1 MKLKKKTLHRDI
13 RKSFTSSWGRF
24 FSILCLMILGSFALV
39 GLKVAGPDMR
49 TTGKHY
55 FTKLNLAD
63 ITVISDYG
71 IDEDDQAVINT
82 TSNLD
87 KIEYGYLK
95 DVVIEDTKTS
105 IRIFSKPESI
115 SAYELVDGK
124 LPETDEEI
132 AISNSYSD
140 EYSIGDTVEFT
151 EKEDIAGNTVLTNH
165 EFKVVGYVHSSEI
178 ISNVNLGQ
186 TTAGTGDLKGYAVV
200 IPDVFDSDVYMM
212 ARLTFI
218 DTIGVDPY
226 SDNYIDLIQ
235 EHKNELSILLKDQP
249 EHRLASIK
257 SGYQA
262 DIDEGQQKIY
272 DAKEKL
278 RDAETKLNN
287 AKKKIDTAKEEVSE
301 NEQKINDAETEIS
314 MKEQELEKQKE
325 FLSQKQKEYNTGVSA
340 LNEKKTDLN
349 TAKEKLDQSQKEIDT
364 NKKELKAGK
373 KQYADGI
380 SLLDQQIAG
389 INQSLENPNLT
400 AQEQETLKTQLSIAN
415 EKLNQTKAAYKQ
427 FTTETYE
434 PGMAKLEA
442 AQETLDQKKEE
453 LQAAQATITTNEK
466 KLATAKQNLAEGNQK
481 ISQATKQLT
490 TAKASLT
497 ENKQKLEDAKVKISD
512 KEKTYKEKL
521 DEYQDS
527 KVEAEQEITENEEK
541 LADAQETLDELKAPV
556 YSLNS
561 RRETPGSEGYRI
573 YDSISSIIDSLAN
586 VFPIFL
592 YFVAALV
599 TFTTMTRFVDEERT
613 NSGTL
618 KALGYSNHDIIKKFT
633 IYGLLSSI
641 LGSVIGIILGH
652 TVLPAIVYSAYKT
665 GFTVP
670 KIELHMNWGI
680 SILAL
685 ILALISA
692 VVPAYVVAKKELQDR
707 PANLLLPKP
716 PTSGSKIVLEY
727 ITPIWNR
734 LSFTHKVTARNIFR
748 YKKRM
753 YMTIF
758 GVCGSVALL
767 FTGFGVQHSISGIG
781 ERQFGEIIHYDL
793 IVAKNDNLTENQE
806 KDIDELLNSDTVK
819 QQSPIHYE
827 ELSKVAGSTKD
838 KQTIKLIVPEDSDT
852 FNEYIELVS
861 RKTNDELTLKDD
873 GAIVSERLAKLLGVA
888 KGDKITI
895 NDSDNNEIII
905 KINDITE
912 MYMGHFIFMNAN
924 AFEETFNKDYS
935 ANANLVTLTTSNKE
949 NTEIQ
954 ATEFMKLSGVKG
966 VVQNTTLTTQI
977 DTIVHSLDKI
987 MKVLILVATLLA
999 IVILYNLTNINV
1011 SERIR
1016 ELSTIKVLGFY
1027 NGEVTMYIY
1036 RETLILSLFGIIVG
1050 YGFGFL
1056 LHRYI
1061 ITAVPPD
1068 DVMFNPELWITT
1080 FIIPAIIITV
1090 TTVVLGFFINK
1101 KLKHVDMLEALKSV
1115 E

>member
-1 MKLKKKTLHRDI
+1 MKLKKKTLHKDI

-49 TTGKHY
+49 ATGKHY

-95 DVVIEDTKTS
+95 DVVIKDSKTS
-105 IRIFSKPESI
+105 IRIFSKPENI
-115 SAYELVDGK
+115 STYELVDGK
-124 LPETDEEI
+124 LPETDDEI
-132 AISNSYSD
+132 AISNSYRG
-140 EYSIGDTVEFT
+140 EYNIGDTIQFT

-165 EFKVVGYVHSSEI
+165 VYKVVGYVLSSEI

-200 IPDVFDSDVYMM
+200 IPDAFDSDVYMM
-212 ARLTFI
+212 ARLTFK

-226 SDNYIDLIQ
+226 SDKYNNLIQ
-235 EHKNELSILLKDQP
+235 EHKNELSTLLKDQP
-249 EHRLASIK
+249 EKRLATIK
-257 SGYQA
+257 SEYQA
-262 DIDEGQQKIY
+262 DIDEGQQKI
-272 DAKEKL
+272 DEAKEKL
-278 RDAETKLNN
+278 RDAKTELDDAKSKIDD
-287 AKKKIDTAKEEVSE
+287 AKKEVSE

-314 MKEQELEKQKE
+314 TKEQELEKQKVL
-325 FLSQKQKEYNTGVSA
+325 LSQKQKEYNTGVST
-340 LNEKKTDLN
+340 LNEKKAEMKA
-349 TAKEKLDQSQKEIDT
+349 AKEKLDQSQKEIDT
-364 NKKELKAGK
+364 NIAELKAGK
-373 KQYADGI
+373 KQYTDGI
-380 SLLDQQIAG
+380 SLLEQQMAG

-400 AQEQETLKTQLSIAN
+400 AQEQETLKTQLAVAN
-415 EKLNQTKAAYKQ
+415 EKLKQTKAAYKQ
-427 FTTETYE
+427 YKTETYE
-434 PGMAKLEA
+434 PGMAKLQA

-453 LQAAQATITTNEK
+453 LQVAQATITTNEK
-466 KLATAKQNLAEGNQK
+466 KLATAKQNLTAGDQK
-481 ISQATKQLT
+481 IYKATRQLN
-490 TAKASLT
+490 TAKATFT
-497 ENKQKLEDAKVKISD
+497 ENKQKLADAKVEISD
-512 KEKTYKEKL
+512 NEKTYKEKL
-521 DEYQDS
+521 KEYQDS
-527 KVEAEQEITENEEK
+527 KVEADQEIAENEKK
-541 LADAQETLDELKAPV
+541 LADAQETLNELKAPV

-618 KALGYSNHDIIKKFT
+618 KAIGYSNHDITKKFT

-652 TVLPAIVYSAYKT
+652 TVLPTIVYSAYKT
-665 GFTVP
+665 GFTLP
-670 KIELHMNWGI
+670 KIELHINWGI

-716 PTSGSKIVLEY
+716 PTSGSKIFLEY

-734 LSFTHKVTARNIFR
+734 MSFTHKVTARNIFR

-753 YMTIF
+753 FMTIF

-852 FNEYIELVS
+852 FNEYIEIVN
-861 RKTNDELTLKDD
+861 RKTNDELALKDD
-873 GAIVSERLAKLLGVA
+873 GAIISERLAKLLGVA

-895 NDSDNNEIII
+895 NDSNNNEITI
-905 KINDITE
+905 KVTDITE

-924 AFEETFNKDYS
+924 AYQEVFNQNYS

-954 ATEFMKLSGVKG
+954 AIEFMNLSGVKG

-1036 RETLILSLFGIIVG
+1036 RETLILSLFGIIAG

-1080 FIIPAIIITV
+1080 FIIPAIIIAV

>member
-1 MKLKKKTLHRDI
+1 MKKKTLHKDI

-49 TTGKHY
+49 ATGKHY

-95 DVVIEDTKTS
+95 DVVIKDSKTS
-105 IRIFSKPESI
+105 IRIFSKPENI
-115 SAYELVDGK
+115 STYELVDGK
-124 LPETDEEI
+124 LPETDDEI
-132 AISNSYSD
+132 AISNSYRG
-140 EYSIGDTVEFT
+140 EYNIGDTIEFT

-165 EFKVVGYVHSSEI
+165 VYKVVGYVLSCEI

-186 TTAGTGDLKGYAVV
+186 TTAGTGDLKGYAIV

-212 ARLTFI
+212 ARLTFK

-226 SDNYIDLIQ
+226 SDKYIDLIQ
-235 EHKNELSILLKDQP
+235 EHKNELSTLLKDRP
-249 EHRLASIK
+249 EKRLATIK
-257 SGYQA
+257 SEYQA
-262 DIDEGQQKIY
+262 DIDEGQQKID

-278 RDAETKLNN
+278 HDAKTELDDAKSKIDA
-287 AKKKIDTAKEEVSE
+287 AKKEVSE

-314 MKEQELEKQKE
+314 TKEQELEKQKVL
-325 FLSQKQKEYNTGVSA
+325 LSQKQKEYNTGVST
-340 LNEKKTDLN
+340 LNEQKAEMKA
-349 TAKEKLDQSQKEIDT
+349 AKEKLDQSQKEIDT
-364 NKKELKAGK
+364 NIAELKAGK
-373 KQYADGI
+373 KQYTDGI
-380 SLLDQQIAG
+380 SLLEQQMAG

-400 AQEQETLKTQLSIAN
+400 AQEQETLKTQLAVAN
-415 EKLNQTKAAYKQ
+415 EKLKQTKAAYKQ
-427 FTTETYE
+427 YKTETYE
-434 PGMAKLEA
+434 PGMAKLQA

-453 LQAAQATITTNEK
+453 LQVAQATITTNEK
-466 KLATAKQNLAEGNQK
+466 KLATAKQNLTAGDQK
-481 ISQATKQLT
+481 IYKATRQLN
-490 TAKASLT
+490 TAKAT
-497 ENKQKLEDAKVKISD
+497 FAENKQKLADAKVEISD
-512 KEKTYKEKL
+512 NEKTYKEKL
-521 DEYQDS
+521 KEYQDS
-527 KVEAEQEITENEEK
+527 KVEADQEIAENEKK
-541 LADAQETLDELKAPV
+541 LADAQETLNELKAPV

-618 KALGYSNHDIIKKFT
+618 KAIGYSNHDIIKKFT

-641 LGSVIGIILGH
+641 LGSFIGIILGH

-670 KIELHMNWGI
+670 KIELHINWGI

-716 PTSGSKIVLEY
+716 PSSGSKIFLEY

-734 LSFTHKVTARNIFR
+734 MSFTHKVTARNIFR

-753 YMTIF
+753 FMTIF

-852 FNEYIELVS
+852 FNKYIELVN
-861 RKTNDELTLKDD
+861 RKTNDELALKDD
-873 GAIVSERLAKLLGVA
+873 GAIISERLAKLLGVA

-895 NDSDNNEIII
+895 NDSNNNEITI
-905 KINDITE
+905 KVTDITE

-924 AFEETFNKDYS
+924 AYQEVFNQNYS

-954 ATEFMKLSGVKG
+954 ATEFMNLSGVKG

-1080 FIIPAIIITV
+1080 FIIPAIIIAV

>member
-1 MKLKKKTLHRDI
+1 MKLKKKTLHKDI
-13 RKSFTSSWGRF
+13 RKSFTSSRGRF

-49 TTGKHY
+49 ATGKHY
-55 FTKLNLAD
+55 FTKHNLAD

-71 IDEDDQAVINT
+71 IDEDDQAVINK

-95 DVVIEDTKTS
+95 DVVIKDSKTS
-105 IRIFSKPESI
+105 IRIFSKPENI
-115 SAYELVDGK
+115 STYELVDGK
-124 LPETDEEI
+124 LPETDDEI
-132 AISNSYSD
+132 AISNSYRG
-140 EYSIGDTVEFT
+140 EYNIGDTIQFT

-165 EFKVVGYVHSSEI
+165 VYKVVGYVLSSEV

-212 ARLTFI
+212 ARLTFK

-226 SDNYIDLIQ
+226 SDKYIDLIQ
-235 EHKNELSILLKDQP
+235 EHKNELSTLLKDQP
-249 EHRLASIK
+249 EKRLATIK
-257 SGYQA
+257 SEYQA
-262 DIDEGQQKIY
+262 DIDEGQQKI
-272 DAKEKL
+272 DEAKEKL
-278 RDAETKLNN
+278 RDAKTELDDAKSKIDD
-287 AKKKIDTAKEEVSE
+287 AKKEVSE

-314 MKEQELEKQKE
+314 TKEQELEKQKVL
-325 FLSQKQKEYNTGVSA
+325 LSQKQKEYNTGVST
-340 LNEKKTDLN
+340 LNEKKAEMKA
-349 TAKEKLDQSQKEIDT
+349 AKEKLDQSQKEIDT
-364 NKKELKAGK
+364 NIAELKAGK
-373 KQYADGI
+373 KQYTDGI
-380 SLLDQQIAG
+380 SLLEQQMAG

-400 AQEQETLKTQLSIAN
+400 AQEQETLKTQLAVAN
-415 EKLNQTKAAYKQ
+415 EKLKQTKAAYKQ
-427 FTTETYE
+427 YKTETYE
-434 PGMAKLEA
+434 PGMAKLQA
-442 AQETLDQKKEE
+442 AQETLDQKKGE
-453 LQAAQATITTNEK
+453 LQVAQATITTNEK
-466 KLATAKQNLAEGNQK
+466 KLATAKQNLTAGDQK
-481 ISQATKQLT
+481 IYKATRQLN
-490 TAKASLT
+490 TAKAT
-497 ENKQKLEDAKVKISD
+497 FAENKQKLADAKVEISD
-512 KEKTYKEKL
+512 NEKTYKEKL
-521 DEYQDS
+521 KEYQDS
-527 KVEAEQEITENEEK
+527 KVEADQEIAENEKK
-541 LADAQETLDELKAPV
+541 LADAQETLNELKAPV

-618 KALGYSNHDIIKKFT
+618 KAIGYSNHDIIKKFT

-665 GFTVP
+665 GFTLP
-670 KIELHMNWGI
+670 KIELHINWGV

-716 PTSGSKIVLEY
+716 PTSGSKIFLEY

-734 LSFTHKVTARNIFR
+734 MSFTHKVTARNIFR

-753 YMTIF
+753 FMTIF

-852 FNEYIELVS
+852 FNEYIELVN
-861 RKTNDELTLKDD
+861 RKTNDELALKDD
-873 GAIVSERLAKLLGVA
+873 GAIISERLAKLLGVA

-895 NDSDNNEIII
+895 NDSNNNEITI
-905 KINDITE
+905 KVTDITE

-924 AFEETFNKDYS
+924 AYQEVFNQNYS

-954 ATEFMKLSGVKG
+954 ATEFMNLSGVKG

-1080 FIIPAIIITV
+1080 FIIPAIIIAV

>member
-1 MKLKKKTLHRDI
+1 MKLKKKTLHKDI

-49 TTGKHY
+49 ATGKHY

-82 TSNLD
+82 ISNLD

-95 DVVIEDTKTS
+95 DVVIKDSKTS
-105 IRIFSKPESI
+105 IRIFSKPENI
-115 SAYELVDGK
+115 STYELVDGK
-124 LPETDEEI
+124 LPETDDEI
-132 AISNSYSD
+132 AISNSYRG
-140 EYSIGDTVEFT
+140 EYNIGDTIEFT

-165 EFKVVGYVHSSEI
+165 VYKVIGYVLSSEI

-200 IPDVFDSDVYMM
+200 IPDAFDSDVYMM
-212 ARLTFI
+212 ARLTFK

-226 SDNYIDLIQ
+226 SDKYIDLIQ
-235 EHKNELSILLKDQP
+235 EHKNELSTLLKDQP
-249 EHRLASIK
+249 EKRLATIK
-257 SGYQA
+257 SEYQA
-262 DIDEGQQKIY
+262 DIDEGQKKID

-278 RDAETKLNN
+278 RDAKTELDDAKSKIDD
-287 AKKKIDTAKEEVSE
+287 AKKEVSE

-314 MKEQELEKQKE
+314 TKEQELEKQKVL
-325 FLSQKQKEYNTGVSA
+325 LSQKQKEYNTGVST
-340 LNEKKTDLN
+340 LNEKKAEMKA
-349 TAKEKLDQSQKEIDT
+349 AKEKLDQSQKEIDT
-364 NKKELKAGK
+364 NIAELKAGK
-373 KQYADGI
+373 KQYTDGI
-380 SLLDQQIAG
+380 SLLEQQMAG

-400 AQEQETLKTQLSIAN
+400 AQEQETLKTQLAVAN
-415 EKLNQTKAAYKQ
+415 EKLKQTKAAYKQ
-427 FTTETYE
+427 YKTETYE
-434 PGMAKLEA
+434 PSMAKLQA

-453 LQAAQATITTNEK
+453 LQVAQTTITTNEK
-466 KLATAKQNLAEGNQK
+466 KLATAKQ
-481 ISQATKQLT
+481 
-490 TAKASLT
+490 
-497 ENKQKLEDAKVKISD
+497 
-512 KEKTYKEKL
+512 
-521 DEYQDS
+521 EYQDS
-527 KVEAEQEITENEEK
+527 KVEADQEIAENEKK
-541 LADAQETLDELKAPV
+541 LADAQETLNELKAPV

-618 KALGYSNHDIIKKFT
+618 KAIGYSNHDIIKKFT

-652 TVLPAIVYSAYKT
+652 TVLPTIVYSAYKT
-665 GFTVP
+665 GFTLP
-670 KIELHMNWGI
+670 KIELHINWGI

-716 PTSGSKIVLEY
+716 PTSGSKIFLEY

-734 LSFTHKVTARNIFR
+734 MSFTHKVTARNIFR

-753 YMTIF
+753 FMTIF

-852 FNEYIELVS
+852 FNEYIELVN
-861 RKTNDELTLKDD
+861 RKTNDELALKDD
-873 GAIVSERLAKLLGVA
+873 GAIISERLAKLLGAA

-895 NDSDNNEIII
+895 NDSNNNEITI
-905 KINDITE
+905 KVTDITE

-924 AFEETFNKDYS
+924 AYQEVFNQNYS
-935 ANANLVTLTTSNKE
+935 ANANLVMLTTSNKE

-954 ATEFMKLSGVKG
+954 ATEFMNLSGVKG

-1036 RETLILSLFGIIVG
+1036 RESLILSLFGIIVG

-1080 FIIPAIIITV
+1080 FIIPAIIIAV

>member
-1 MKLKKKTLHRDI
+1 MKLKKKTLHKDI

-49 TTGKHY
+49 ATGKHY

-95 DVVIEDTKTS
+95 DVVIKDSKTS
-105 IRIFSKPESI
+105 IRIFSKPENI
-115 SAYELVDGK
+115 STYELVDGK
-124 LPETDEEI
+124 LPETDDEI
-132 AISNSYSD
+132 AISNSYRG
-140 EYSIGDTVEFT
+140 EYNIGDTIEFT

-165 EFKVVGYVHSSEI
+165 VYKVVGYVLSCEI

-186 TTAGTGDLKGYAVV
+186 TTAGTGDLKGYAIV

-212 ARLTFI
+212 ARLTFK

-226 SDNYIDLIQ
+226 SDKYIDLIQ
-235 EHKNELSILLKDQP
+235 EHKNELSTLLKDRP
-249 EHRLASIK
+249 EKRLATIK
-257 SGYQA
+257 SEYQA
-262 DIDEGQQKIY
+262 DIDEGQQKID

-278 RDAETKLNN
+278 HDAKTELDDAKSKIDA
-287 AKKKIDTAKEEVSE
+287 AKKEVSE

-314 MKEQELEKQKE
+314 TKEQELEKQKVL
-325 FLSQKQKEYNTGVSA
+325 LSQKQKEYNTGVST
-340 LNEKKTDLN
+340 LNEKKAEMKA
-349 TAKEKLDQSQKEIDT
+349 AKEKLDQSQKEIDT
-364 NKKELKAGK
+364 NIAELKAGK
-373 KQYADGI
+373 KQYTDGI
-380 SLLDQQIAG
+380 SLLEQQMAG

-400 AQEQETLKTQLSIAN
+400 AQEQETLKTQLAVAN
-415 EKLNQTKAAYKQ
+415 EKLKQTKAAYKQ
-427 FTTETYE
+427 YKTETYE
-434 PGMAKLEA
+434 PSMAKLQA

-453 LQAAQATITTNEK
+453 LQVAQTTITTNEK
-466 KLATAKQNLAEGNQK
+466 KLATAKQNLTAGDQK
-481 ISQATKQLT
+481 IYKATRQLN
-490 TAKASLT
+490 TAKAT
-497 ENKQKLEDAKVKISD
+497 FAENKQKLADAKVEISD
-512 KEKTYKEKL
+512 NEKTYKEKL
-521 DEYQDS
+521 KEYQDS
-527 KVEAEQEITENEEK
+527 KVEADQEIAENEKK
-541 LADAQETLDELKAPV
+541 LADAQETLNELKAPV

-618 KALGYSNHDIIKKFT
+618 KAIGYSNHDIIKKFT

-665 GFTVP
+665 GFTLP
-670 KIELHMNWGI
+670 KIELHINWGI

-692 VVPAYVVAKKELQDR
+692 VVPAYVVAKKELQDK

-716 PTSGSKIVLEY
+716 PTSGSKIFLEY

-734 LSFTHKVTARNIFR
+734 ISFTHKVTARNIFR

-753 YMTIF
+753 FMTIF

-852 FNEYIELVS
+852 FNEYIELVN
-861 RKTNDELTLKDD
+861 RKTNDELALKDD
-873 GAIVSERLAKLLGVA
+873 GAIISERLAKLLGVA

-895 NDSDNNEIII
+895 NDSNNNEITI
-905 KINDITE
+905 KVTDITE

-924 AFEETFNKDYS
+924 AYQEVFNQNYS

-954 ATEFMKLSGVKG
+954 AIEFMNLSGVKG

-1080 FIIPAIIITV
+1080 FIIPAIIIAV

>member
-1 MKLKKKTLHRDI
+1 MKLKKKTLHKDI

-49 TTGKHY
+49 ATGKHY

-95 DVVIEDTKTS
+95 DVVIKDSKTS
-105 IRIFSKPESI
+105 IRIFSKPENI
-115 SAYELVDGK
+115 STYELVDGK
-124 LPETDEEI
+124 LPETDDEI
-132 AISNSYSD
+132 AISNSYRG
-140 EYSIGDTVEFT
+140 EYNIGDTIEFT

-165 EFKVVGYVHSSEI
+165 VYKVIGYVLSSEI

-200 IPDVFDSDVYMM
+200 IPDAFDSDVYMM
-212 ARLTFI
+212 ARLTFK

-226 SDNYIDLIQ
+226 SDKYINLIQ
-235 EHKNELSILLKDQP
+235 EHKNELSTLLKDQP
-249 EHRLASIK
+249 EKRLATIK
-257 SGYQA
+257 SEYQA
-262 DIDEGQQKIY
+262 DIDEGQQKI
-272 DAKEKL
+272 DEAKEKL
-278 RDAETKLNN
+278 RDAKTELDDAKSKIDA
-287 AKKKIDTAKEEVSE
+287 AKKEVSE

-314 MKEQELEKQKE
+314 TKEQELEKQKVL
-325 FLSQKQKEYNTGVSA
+325 LSQKQKEYNTGVST
-340 LNEKKTDLN
+340 LNEKKAEMKA
-349 TAKEKLDQSQKEIDT
+349 AKEKLDQSQKEIDT
-364 NKKELKAGK
+364 NIAELKAGK
-373 KQYADGI
+373 KQYTDGI
-380 SLLDQQIAG
+380 SLLEQQMAG

-400 AQEQETLKTQLSIAN
+400 AQEQETLKTQLAVAN
-415 EKLNQTKAAYKQ
+415 EKLKQTKAAYKQ
-427 FTTETYE
+427 YKTETYE
-434 PGMAKLEA
+434 PGMAKLQA

-453 LQAAQATITTNEK
+453 LQVAQATITTNVK
-466 KLATAKQNLAEGNQK
+466 KLATAKQNLTAGDQK
-481 ISQATKQLT
+481 IYKATRQLN
-490 TAKASLT
+490 TAKAT
-497 ENKQKLEDAKVKISD
+497 FAENKQKLADAKVEISD
-512 KEKTYKEKL
+512 NEKTYKEKL
-521 DEYQDS
+521 KEYQDS
-527 KVEAEQEITENEEK
+527 KVEADQEIAENEKK
-541 LADAQETLDELKAPV
+541 LADAQETLNELKAPV

-561 RRETPGSEGYRI
+561 LRETPGSEGYRI

-618 KALGYSNHDIIKKFT
+618 KAIGYSNHDIIKKFT

-641 LGSVIGIILGH
+641 LGSFIGIILGH

-670 KIELHMNWGI
+670 KIELHINWGI

-716 PTSGSKIVLEY
+716 PSSGSKIFLEY

-734 LSFTHKVTARNIFR
+734 MSFTHKVTARNIFR

-753 YMTIF
+753 FMTIF

-852 FNEYIELVS
+852 FNEYIELVN
-861 RKTNDELTLKDD
+861 RKTNNELALKDD
-873 GAIVSERLAKLLGVA
+873 GAIISERLAKLLGVA

-895 NDSDNNEIII
+895 NDSNNNEITI
-905 KINDITE
+905 KVTDITE

-924 AFEETFNKDYS
+924 AYQEVFNQNYS

-954 ATEFMKLSGVKG
+954 ATEFMNLSGVKG

-1080 FIIPAIIITV
+1080 FIIPAIIIAV

>member
-1 MKLKKKTLHRDI
+1 MKKKTLHKDI

-49 TTGKHY
+49 ATGKHY

-95 DVVIEDTKTS
+95 DVVIKDSKTS
-105 IRIFSKPESI
+105 IRIFSKPENI
-115 SAYELVDGK
+115 STYELVDGK
-124 LPETDEEI
+124 FPETDDEI
-132 AISNSYSD
+132 AISNSYRG
-140 EYSIGDTVEFT
+140 EYNIGDTIEFT
-151 EKEDIAGNTVLTNH
+151 EKEDIAGNTVLTNPVY
-165 EFKVVGYVHSSEI
+165 KVVGYVLSCEI

-186 TTAGTGDLKGYAVV
+186 TTAGTGDLKGYAIV

-212 ARLTFI
+212 ARLTFK

-226 SDNYIDLIQ
+226 SDKYIDLIQ
-235 EHKNELSILLKDQP
+235 EHKNELSTLLKDRP
-249 EHRLASIK
+249 EKRLATIK
-257 SGYQA
+257 SEYQA
-262 DIDEGQQKIY
+262 DIDEGQQKID

-278 RDAETKLNN
+278 HDAKTELDDAKSKIDA
-287 AKKKIDTAKEEVSE
+287 AKKEVSE

-314 MKEQELEKQKE
+314 TKEQELEKQKVL
-325 FLSQKQKEYNTGVSA
+325 LSQKQKEYNTGVST
-340 LNEKKTDLN
+340 LNEKKAEMKA
-349 TAKEKLDQSQKEIDT
+349 AKEKLDQSQKEIDT
-364 NKKELKAGK
+364 NIAELKAGK
-373 KQYADGI
+373 KQYTDGI
-380 SLLDQQIAG
+380 SLLEQQMAG

-400 AQEQETLKTQLSIAN
+400 AQEQETLKTQLAVAN
-415 EKLNQTKAAYKQ
+415 EKLKQTKAAYKQ
-427 FTTETYE
+427 YKTETYE
-434 PGMAKLEA
+434 PGMAKLQA

-453 LQAAQATITTNEK
+453 LQVAQATITTNEK
-466 KLATAKQNLAEGNQK
+466 KLATAKQNLTAGDQK
-481 ISQATKQLT
+481 IYKATRQLN
-490 TAKASLT
+490 TAKAT
-497 ENKQKLEDAKVKISD
+497 FAENKQKLADAKVEISD
-512 KEKTYKEKL
+512 NEKTYKEKL
-521 DEYQDS
+521 KEYQDS
-527 KVEAEQEITENEEK
+527 KVEADQEIAENEKK
-541 LADAQETLDELKAPV
+541 LADAQETLNELKAPV

-618 KALGYSNHDIIKKFT
+618 KAIGYSNHDIIKKFT

-641 LGSVIGIILGH
+641 LGSFIGIILGH

-670 KIELHMNWGI
+670 KIELHINWGI

-716 PTSGSKIVLEY
+716 PSSGSKIFLEY

-734 LSFTHKVTARNIFR
+734 MSFTHKVTARNIFR

-753 YMTIF
+753 FMTIF

-852 FNEYIELVS
+852 FNEYIELVN
-861 RKTNDELTLKDD
+861 RKTNDELALKDD
-873 GAIVSERLAKLLGVA
+873 GAIISERLAKLLGVA

-895 NDSDNNEIII
+895 NDSNNNEITI
-905 KINDITE
+905 KVTDITE

-924 AFEETFNKDYS
+924 AYQEVFNQNYS

-954 ATEFMKLSGVKG
+954 ATEFMNLSGVKG

-1068 DVMFNPELWITT
+1068 DVMFNPELWIIT
-1080 FIIPAIIITV
+1080 FIIPAIIIAV

>member
-1 MKLKKKTLHRDI
+1 MKLKKKTLHKDI

-49 TTGKHY
+49 ATGKHY

-95 DVVIEDTKTS
+95 DVVIKDSKTS
-105 IRIFSKPESI
+105 IRIFSKPENI
-115 SAYELVDGK
+115 STYELVDGK
-124 LPETDEEI
+124 LPETDDEI
-132 AISNSYSD
+132 AISNSYRG
-140 EYSIGDTVEFT
+140 EYNIGDTIEFT

-165 EFKVVGYVHSSEI
+165 VYKVVGYVLSCEI

-186 TTAGTGDLKGYAVV
+186 TTAGTGDLKGYAIV

-212 ARLTFI
+212 ARLTFK

-226 SDNYIDLIQ
+226 SDKYIDLIQ
-235 EHKNELSILLKDQP
+235 EHKNELSTLLKDRP
-249 EHRLASIK
+249 EKRLATIK
-257 SGYQA
+257 SEYQA
-262 DIDEGQQKIY
+262 DIDEGQQKID

-278 RDAETKLNN
+278 RDAKTELDDAKSKIDA
-287 AKKKIDTAKEEVSE
+287 AKKEVSE

-314 MKEQELEKQKE
+314 TKEQELEKQKVL
-325 FLSQKQKEYNTGVSA
+325 LSQKQKEYNTGVST
-340 LNEKKTDLN
+340 LNEKKAEMKA
-349 TAKEKLDQSQKEIDT
+349 AKEKLDQSQKEIDT
-364 NKKELKAGK
+364 NIAELKAGK
-373 KQYADGI
+373 KQYTDGI
-380 SLLDQQIAG
+380 SLLEQQMAG

-400 AQEQETLKTQLSIAN
+400 AQEQETLKTQLAVAN
-415 EKLNQTKAAYKQ
+415 EKLKQTKAAYKQ
-427 FTTETYE
+427 YKTETYE
-434 PGMAKLEA
+434 PGMAKLQA
-442 AQETLDQKKEE
+442 AQETLDQKKGE
-453 LQAAQATITTNEK
+453 LQVAQATITTNEK
-466 KLATAKQNLAEGNQK
+466 KLATAKQNLTAGDQK
-481 ISQATKQLT
+481 IYKATRQLN
-490 TAKASLT
+490 TAKAT
-497 ENKQKLEDAKVKISD
+497 FAENKQKLADAKVEISD
-512 KEKTYKEKL
+512 NEKTYKEKL
-521 DEYQDS
+521 KEYQDS
-527 KVEAEQEITENEEK
+527 KVEADQEIAENEKK
-541 LADAQETLDELKAPV
+541 LADAQETLNELKAPV

-618 KALGYSNHDIIKKFT
+618 KAIGYSNHDIIKKFT

-665 GFTVP
+665 GFTLP
-670 KIELHMNWGI
+670 KIELHINWGI

-692 VVPAYVVAKKELQDR
+692 VVPAYVVAKKELQDK

-716 PTSGSKIVLEY
+716 PTSGSKIFLEY

-734 LSFTHKVTARNIFR
+734 MSFTHKVTARNIFR

-753 YMTIF
+753 FMTIF

-781 ERQFGEIIHYDL
+781 ERQFGEIAHYDL

-852 FNEYIELVS
+852 FNEYIELVN
-861 RKTNDELTLKDD
+861 RKTNDELALKDD
-873 GAIVSERLAKLLGVA
+873 GAIISERLAKLLGVA

-895 NDSDNNEIII
+895 NDSNNNEITI
-905 KINDITE
+905 KVTDITE

-924 AFEETFNKDYS
+924 AYQEVFNQNYS

-954 ATEFMKLSGVKG
+954 AIEFMNLSGVKG

-1080 FIIPAIIITV
+1080 FIIPAIIIAV

>member
-1 MKLKKKTLHRDI
+1 MKLKKKTLHKDI

-49 TTGKHY
+49 ATGKHY

-71 IDEDDQAVINT
+71 IDEEDQAVINT

-87 KIEYGYLK
+87 KIEYGYLN
-95 DVVIEDTKTS
+95 DVVIKDSKTS
-105 IRIFSKPESI
+105 IRIFSKPENI
-115 SAYELVDGK
+115 STYELVDGK
-124 LPETDEEI
+124 LPETDDEI
-132 AISNSYSD
+132 AISNSYRG
-140 EYSIGDTVEFT
+140 EYNIGDTIEFT

-165 EFKVVGYVHSSEI
+165 VYKVIGYVLSSEI

-200 IPDVFDSDVYMM
+200 IPDAFDSDVYMM
-212 ARLTFI
+212 ARLTFK

-226 SDNYIDLIQ
+226 SDKYIDLIQ
-235 EHKNELSILLKDQP
+235 EHKNELSTLLKDQP
-249 EHRLASIK
+249 EKRLATIK
-257 SGYQA
+257 SEYQA
-262 DIDEGQQKIY
+262 DIDEGQQKID

-278 RDAETKLNN
+278 RDAKTELDDAKSKIDD
-287 AKKKIDTAKEEVSE
+287 AKKEVSE
-301 NEQKINDAETEIS
+301 NEQKINDAEIEIS
-314 MKEQELEKQKE
+314 TKEQELEKQKVL
-325 FLSQKQKEYNTGVSA
+325 LSQKQKEYNTGVST
-340 LNEKKTDLN
+340 LNEKKAEMKA
-349 TAKEKLDQSQKEIDT
+349 AKEKLDQSQKEIDT
-364 NKKELKAGK
+364 NIAELKAGK
-373 KQYADGI
+373 KQYTDGI
-380 SLLDQQIAG
+380 SLLEQQMAG

-400 AQEQETLKTQLSIAN
+400 AQEQETLKTQLAVAN
-415 EKLNQTKAAYKQ
+415 EKLKQTKAAYKQ
-427 FTTETYE
+427 YKTETYE
-434 PGMAKLEA
+434 PSMAKLQA

-453 LQAAQATITTNEK
+453 LQVAQTTITTNEK
-466 KLATAKQNLAEGNQK
+466 KLATAKQNLTAGDQK
-481 ISQATKQLT
+481 IYKATRQLN
-490 TAKASLT
+490 TAKAT
-497 ENKQKLEDAKVKISD
+497 FAENKQKLADAKVEISD
-512 KEKTYKEKL
+512 NEKTYKEKL
-521 DEYQDS
+521 KEYQDS
-527 KVEAEQEITENEEK
+527 KVEADQEIAENEKK
-541 LADAQETLDELKAPV
+541 LADAQETLNELKAPV

-618 KALGYSNHDIIKKFT
+618 KAIGYSNHDIIKKFT

-665 GFTVP
+665 GFTLP
-670 KIELHMNWGI
+670 KIELHINWGI

-716 PTSGSKIVLEY
+716 PTSGSKIFLEY

-734 LSFTHKVTARNIFR
+734 MSFTHKVTARNIFR

-753 YMTIF
+753 FMTIF

-852 FNEYIELVS
+852 FNEYIELVN
-861 RKTNDELTLKDD
+861 RKTNDELALKDD
-873 GAIVSERLAKLLGVA
+873 GAIISERLAKLLGAA

-895 NDSDNNEIII
+895 NDSNNNEITI
-905 KINDITE
+905 KVTDITE

-924 AFEETFNKDYS
+924 AYQEVFNQNYS
-935 ANANLVTLTTSNKE
+935 ANANLVMLTTSNKE

-954 ATEFMKLSGVKG
+954 ATEFMNLSGVKG

-1080 FIIPAIIITV
+1080 FIIPAIIIAV